1 MRPPLSKKEVMREIV
16 KCGKDPDYFI
26 NNYAKIT
33 HPMKGLIPFKTYG
46 FQKDAL
52 KNYEDYRFNIVLK
65 ARQLGLS
72 TVTAAYVVWMML
84 FHKEKNVL
92 VLATKFGT
100 AANLV
105 KKVKTIL
112 KNCPDWIKIAQVSID
127 NRTSF
132 ELTNGSQIKASS
144 TSGDAG
150 RSEALSL
157 LVIDEA
163 AHVEGLDE
171 LWTGLYP
178 TLSTGGRCIALSTPN
193 GVGNWFHKTFVDAE
207 STNNDFVS
215 MTLPW
220 DVHPDRNQD
229 WFDKETKNMSRRQ
242 IAQELECNF
251 NMSGETV
258 FHPDKLASIFD
269 SMTEPKYKTGFDR
282 NYWIW
287 KEPNPGTPYLL
298 SADVARGDGKDY
310 SVFHVFDTLTME
322 IVAEYQG
329 RVTPDIFSD
338 IIYSAGTEYG
348 ECMVV
353 VENNTVGFAVLEKLK
368 EKQYSNVYHSI
379 KSTHEY
385 VDELT
390 AEGISNSVPGFTTSA
405 KTRPLIVAKLEEF
418 VRNGLI
424 TINSPRLY
432 NEMKTFIWNNGR
444 PEAMRSY
451 NDDLI
456 MACAIGCWVR
466 DTALIENKRNIEY
479 NRAFL
484 ATMVSAK
491 TTMNTTIKGM
501 HGYEG
506 RDMIEKKKQHQGTME
521 QFPWLYKG

>member
-1 MRPPLSKKEVMREIV
+1 MREIV
-16 KCGKDPDYFI
+16 KSGKDPNYFI
-26 NNYAKIT
+26 TNYAKIT
-33 HPMKGLIPFKTYG
+33 HPLKGLIPFKTYS
-46 FQKDAL
+46 FQKEAL
-52 KNYEDYRFNIVLK
+52 KNFEDHRFNIVLK

-72 TVTAAYVVWMML
+72 TVTAAYIVWLMM

-112 KNCPDWIKIAQVSID
+112 RNCPQWIKIAQVSVD

-193 GVGNWFHKTFVDAE
+193 GVGNWFHKTYSDAE
-207 STNNDFVS
+207 TSSNDFFPMV
-215 MTLPW
+215 LPW
-220 DVHPDRNQD
+220 DVHPDRD
-229 WFDKETKNMSRRQ
+229 REWFEKETKNMSRRQ

-258 FHPDKLASIFD
+258 FHPEKLQVISNFV
-269 SMTEPKYKTGFDR
+269 SEPKYKTGFDR
-282 NYWIW
+282 NFWIW
-287 KEPNPGTPYLL
+287 KEFEPGIPYLL

-310 SVFHVFDTLTME
+310 SVFHVFDTLNME

-329 RVTPDIFSD
+329 RVTPDIFTD
-338 IIYSAGTEYG
+338 IILNAGREYG

-368 EKQYSNVYHSI
+368 DNNYPNIYYSI

-385 VDELT
+385 IDQVT
-390 AEGISNSVPGFTTSA
+390 AESISNSVPGFTTSS

-424 TINSPRLY
+424 TINSARLY
-432 NEMKTFIWNNGR
+432 NEMKTFVWNNGK

-466 DTALIENKRNIEY
+466 DTALVENKKNIEY
-479 NRAFL
+479 NKAFL
-484 ATMVSAK
+484 ATMVSTK
-491 TTMNTTIKGM
+491 TKLNTRIKGM
-501 HGYEG
+501 QGYEG
-506 RDMIEKKKQHQGTME
+506 NSVFEKKQRHGKTYE
-521 QFPWLYKG
+521 QFPWLFKG